1 METLFANYLQ
11 NRSSAPTVHNN
22 ISSRSHAIFKI
33 TANNFKIG
41 IVDLAG
47 SERVN
52 KTTSE
57 TNTDMKETIFIN
69 RSLLTL
75 KKCIRA
81 LEERSNLTQ
90 KIVLPYRESKLTQ
103 ALIEYFVNNSKIN
116 IIVNINQAR
125 HCLDQNL
132 NVMDYTSKAKN
143 IKANATNDFSK
154 MMKILTS
161 KKKTEAL
168 SVIKPKNFLSNTQ

>member
-1 METLFANYLQ
+1 MGTLFENYLQ
-11 NRSSAPTVHNN
+11 NRSCASTAYNST
-22 ISSRSHAIFKI
+22 SSRSHAIFKI
-33 TANNFKIG
+33 TANKFKIG

-52 KTTSE
+52 KGTNE

-75 KKCIRA
+75 KKCIKA

-90 KIVLPYRESKLTQ
+90 KIVVPYRESKLTQ
-103 ALIEYFVNNSKIN
+103 ALMEYFVNNSKIN

-125 HCLDQNL
+125 HCL
-132 NVMDYTSKAKN
+132 
-143 IKANATNDFSK
+143 
-154 MMKILTS
+154 
-161 KKKTEAL
+161 
-168 SVIKPKNFLSNTQ
+168 